1 MPGKLEIFH
10 TNERYIIT
18 VLIFFFYF
26 GEDHFLNLY

>member
-10 TNERYIIT
+10 TNERYTIT
-18 VLIFFFYF
+18 VLIFFYF